1 MEQTPSQTIVAKKSV
16 TVKDARGRSIEVRKL
31 NTLDRMQLLEL
42 VGATNAA
49 NEQYMGFAG
58 LVYSVSSI
66 DGNPT
71 GRLGTK
77 LALETLVKELDDDG
91 FDAVATAISENFVPQ
106 QQSDSEVKAA
116 VKNV

>member
-1 MEQTPSQTIVAKKSV
+1 MNETPSQSVIAKKSV

-31 NTLDRMQLLEL
+31 NTLDRMQLLEV
-42 VGATNAA
+42 VGSINSA
-49 NEQYMGFAG
+49 NEQYMGYAG
-58 LVYSVSSI
+58 LVYSVASI

-77 LALETLVKELDDDG
+77 LALEGVAKELDDDG
-91 FDAVATAISENFVPQ
+91 FEAVAKAISENFVPKQ
-106 QQSDSEVKAA
+106 RSDAEVKES